1 MPPEEIDGLQLRSPN
16 HSHREH
22 VMNAST
28 NSISRTR
35 ESVFTKVCF
44 HYFRFF
50 IFFFKEE
57 NEGRGRNSFLS
68 FFVICRILFHWPNFS
83 SSFLEVRT
91 FARAYAFFFCFFAV
105 LISVKLRL
113 IDALSNGRRFSST
126 DLDAL
131 GLQASCCHG
140 SSCAPMRKLT

>member
-91 FARAYAFFFCFFAV
+91 FARAYAFFFVF
-105 LISVKLRL
+105 LRCSFRL
-113 IDALSNGRRFSST
+113 NFGLLMPYQTEDVFHRRI
-126 DLDAL
+126 
-131 GLQASCCHG
+131 
-140 SSCAPMRKLT
+140 LTRLVCRPRVVTGPHVRRCES